1 MSEPS
6 HDWKAEA
13 AAKRRQRE
21 REMDVERRWQEV
33 IDKDGDGAPEWL
45 KEAALK
51 KKAQQDKETGV
62 APWLREVRRTNKDL
76 ARKISDVYQSEQ
88 EANEKPVPA
97 PPPSVPKVIENSV
110 N

>member
-1 MSEPS
+1 MSEQPR
-6 HDWKAEA
+6 DWKAEA

-21 REMDVERRWQEV
+21 RETDVERRWQEV

-62 APWLREVRRTNKDL
+62 APWLKEVRRTNKDL

-88 EANEKPVPA
+88 ECGDKSAPVPPA
-97 PPPSVPKVIENSV
+97 PVPKVIENGA